1 MLNTDKAQNYHTTYL
16 VLCQL
21 AVLILS
27 PFWYNLNMSKFM
39 HYLQILYFVFQCIAS
54 VVNSWLTITVFW
66 NSYLFFLFLLQY
78 IPTFIVV
85 VLISLML
92 IFYTILTP
100 ISAIATFRTI
110 HRKKLTK
117 LQKISRIVFPV
128 ITVPLYAFLVW
139 IVIFSYSYLAN

>member
-1 MLNTDKAQNYHTTYL
+1 
-16 VLCQL
+16 
-21 AVLILS
+21 
-27 PFWYNLNMSKFM
+27 MSKFM

-54 VVNSWLTITVFW
+54 VVNIWLTITIFW
-66 NSYLFFLFLLQY
+66 NSYLLFLLLLQY
-78 IPTFIVV
+78 IPSFIVA

-117 LQKISRIVFPV
+117 LQNISRIVFPV